1 MVLPNLIPEVG
12 YHIGVSDNWEIGGR
26 VVFAAGLLELD
37 AKYRFLRT
45 ADDDL
50 HMAILPALGY
60 RALGP
65 INGISASLPVVT
77 TWDVNE
83 ILSLNIAPF
92 VSYTN
97 FNTTDADFGSLSGSA
112 LSAGGSLGFQLN
124 ADTMYF
130 MPSIELSKIIS
141 NFSDS
146 SNSAS
151 TNNIVMML
159 GLTIGFNQGR
169 EMAKL
174 EKMDDKLDKLGDKLD
189 SIKE

>member
-1 MVLPNLIPEVG
+1 
-12 YHIGVSDNWEIGGR
+12 
-26 VVFAAGLLELD
+26 
-37 AKYRFLRT
+37 
-45 ADDDL
+45 
-50 HMAILPALGY
+50 
-60 RALGP
+60 
-65 INGISASLPVVT
+65 
-77 TWDVNE
+77 
-83 ILSLNIAPF
+83 
-92 VSYTN
+92 
-97 FNTTDADFGSLSGSA
+97 
-112 LSAGGSLGFQLN
+112 
-124 ADTMYF
+124 MYF